1 MSRWNSF
8 AIPAGIAVAAL
19 LSPLAS
25 AQTGFKLPRASQA
38 ASVAQ
43 TLGTSR
49 VSIEY
54 HRPGVK
60 GRVIWGDL
68 VPYGAVWRT
77 GANEA
82 TTLELSHPAKVAG
95 HDVPAGKYA
104 FFAIPEKQRW
114 TLILN
119 AQHEQWGAFFHD
131 AAKDVLRFEVEPQ
144 VAPFTEW
151 MTFAIDPVA
160 PGTATVRLSWE
171 RLQIGFQ
178 VEFDV
183 RAIVLAEIEAALA
196 KAKPDEWATYFKAAK
211 YYHENDLAPDQA
223 LAWVDKAHGIKASFS
238 TLELKARILH
248 RAGRTA
254 EALPLLEQAIELA
267 TGVAPK
273 EYVDSLRALAA
284 EYSGAARK

>member
-1 MSRWNSF
+1 MSRWS
-8 AIPAGIAVAAL
+8 IASLASVLGFAL
-19 LSPLAS
+19 LLPAAR
-25 AQTGFKLPRASQA
+25 AQTGFKLPRLSQA

-43 TLGTSR
+43 TLGTSK
-49 VSIEY
+49 VAIEY

-60 GRVIWGDL
+60 GREIWGDL
-68 VPYGAVWRT
+68 VPYGELWRA

-104 FFAIPEKQRW
+104 FFAIPGKQRW
-114 TLILN
+114 TLVLN
-119 AQHEQWGAFFHD
+119 AQAEQWGSFFHD

-144 VAPFTEW
+144 VVPLTEW
-151 MTFAIDPVA
+151 MTFTIEPTAA
-160 PGTATVRLSWE
+160 GTGTVRLAWE
-171 RLQIGFQ
+171 RVQVAFT

-211 YYHENDLAPDQA
+211 YYHENDLAPEQA
-223 LAWVDKAHGIKASFS
+223 LAWIDKALGIKESFS
-238 TLELKARILH
+238 SLELKARILH

-254 EALPLLEQAIELA
+254 EALPLLEKAIELA
-267 TGVAPK
+267 GGVAPK
-273 EYVDSLRALAA
+273 DYIDSLRALAA